1 MDFKRIIRNGLIIAA
16 VMAVIAILPGLGEY
30 LLMFLMPPRIY
41 IILGLLILAALVTI
55 IRNQRGRG
63 DDE

>member
-30 LLMFLMPPRIY
+30 LLKFLMPPRIY

-55 IRNQRGRG
+55 IRNQRGSG

>member
-16 VMAVIAILPGLGEY
+16 VMTVIAILPGLGEY